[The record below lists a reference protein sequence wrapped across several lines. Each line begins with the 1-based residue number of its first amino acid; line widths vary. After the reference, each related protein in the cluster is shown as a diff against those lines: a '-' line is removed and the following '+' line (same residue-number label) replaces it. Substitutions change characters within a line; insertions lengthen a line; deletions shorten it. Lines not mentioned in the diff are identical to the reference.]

1 MTEKLRIVVG
11 SDNVFRDL
19 GVPEAEAQNLLLRG
33 NLVIHIRKVI
43 DKLGI
48 TQAEAAKR
56 AGITQPRMND
66 LVKNRTH
73 KFTLDALVNVA
84 AQLGYSVKLTLKK
97 MAHDARQAAK
107 IAAMRVEINLCI
119 VTPPAYHQIF

>member
-1 MTEKLRIVVG
+1 MNNFGTALIG

-19 GVPEAEAQNLLLRG
+19 GFPEAEAQNLMLRG
-33 NLVIHIRKVI
+33 NLVIQIRKVM

-97 MAHDARQAAK
+97 
-107 IAAMRVEINLCI
+107 VG
-119 VTPPAYHQIF
+119 